1 MIRPLWLVFGL
12 TALALGLIGL
22 LLPLLPTVPFL
33 LLSAFCFARS
43 SRRLHTWLVGHE
55 TLGPPIRDW
64 QERGAV
70 SRRAKVF
77 ATASVLAALALSW
90 QLGFGATVLVVQ
102 AAALSGVMAF
112 LWSRPD
118 A

>member
-1 MIRPLWLVFGL
+1 MTRPIWLISGL
-12 TALALGLIGL
+12 TALGLGLIGL
-22 LLPLLPTVPFL
+22 FLPLLPTVPFL

-43 SRRLHTWLVGHE
+43 SSRLHDWLVSHE

-70 SRRAKVF
+70 SRRAKWF
-77 ATASVLAALALSW
+77 ATVSVLVALVLSW

-102 AAALSGVMAF
+102 AVALCGVMAF
-112 LWSRPD
+112 LWSRPES
-118 A
+118 